1 VREPLKLDAT
11 LSNKQRREGAPPPPS
26 ATREEVYNM
35 TIHEAIAKADR
46 LRDNTMTVDDKIA
59 TLENVD
65 RTVYEELIR
74 GREGQDQ
81 VKYPTYTK
89 TDLGKELLVPSP
101 YDMLYVYR
109 LEAEVCYVYG
119 ETKKQANALIR
130 YNELISSYAAKY
142 IREHRQVDTARAVY
156 Y

>member
-1 VREPLKLDAT
+1 MK
-11 LSNKQRREGAPPPPS
+11 
-26 ATREEVYNM
+26 
-35 TIHEAIAKADR
+35 IHEVIAQVNAM
-46 LRDNTMTVDDKIA
+46 RDNNMPNHTKIA
-59 TLENVD
+59 WLQNVD
-65 RTVYEELIR
+65 RTIYEELIR

-81 VKYPTYTK
+81 VEYPTYGDK
-89 TDLGKELLVPSP
+89 DLNKELLVPSP

-109 LEAEVCYVYG
+109 LESEVCYSYG
-119 ETKKQANALIR
+119 EIKKQANALIR